1 MEFAPVCYTMTSDD
15 KNDERTDWDETF
27 EERVGALSAG
37 DAAWQALDPD
47 SFAAY
52 VRLASHPWKGDALSD
67 RTKALLSLAVR
78 CAVTSGGDPPR
89 TYVSRALDRG
99 ASKAEILETALLA
112 SAIGVH
118 SIVEGLPAITPE
130 ASTDADAESERA
142 DRKRVREEF
151 EERRGYWSPI
161 WQAVLDA
168 DHEYLAAYT
177 ELSALPAEREVLDP
191 KIQEFI
197 YIAVDISTTHLY
209 EPGFEIHLENARD
222 HGATVPE
229 LVEVVE
235 IASEQGYDATRQ
247 VARALQELD

>member
-1 MEFAPVCYTMTSDD
+1 MASDESE
-15 KNDERTDWDETF
+15 DERTDSVEAF
-27 EERVGALSAG
+27 EEAVGSLSEG
-37 DAAWQALDPD
+37 DAAWQDLDPE

-52 VRLASHPWKGDALSD
+52 AQVASHPWNGNALSD

-89 TYVSRALDRG
+89 EYVRRAFDQG
-99 ASKAEILETALLA
+99 ATKAEILEAALLA

-118 SIVEGLPAITPE
+118 SIIEGMPAITRDE
-130 ASTDADAESERA
+130 SGGAASESARA
-142 DRKRVREEF
+142 DREQVREEF
-151 EERRGYWSPI
+151 EKRRGYWSPI
-161 WQAVLDA
+161 WQSVLDA

-177 ELSALPAEREVLDP
+177 ELSALPAERTVLDP
-191 KIQEFI
+191 KIQEFV

-229 LVEVVE
+229 LVEVIE
-235 IASEQGYDATRQ
+235 IASEQGYDAIRE
-247 VARALQELD
+247 VARTIRELD